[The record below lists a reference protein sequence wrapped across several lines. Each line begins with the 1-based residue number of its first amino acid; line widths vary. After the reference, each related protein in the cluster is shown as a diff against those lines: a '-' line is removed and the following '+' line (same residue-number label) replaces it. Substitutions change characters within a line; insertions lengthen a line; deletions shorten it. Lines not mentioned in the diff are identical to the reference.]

1 MPLLKRIR
9 KEEMKN
15 ENQDSEG
22 NKRLEN
28 METKD
33 INYEQLFYKSAN
45 NDVFNFGAYGSLA
58 SRYMRMVRGEISII
72 NAGLKLKR
80 SRQMR
85 YEG

>member
-85 YEG
+85 YDG

>member
-58 SRYMRMVRGEISII
+58 SRYMRMVRGKISII

>member
-1 MPLLKRIR
+1 
-9 KEEMKN
+9 MKN

-85 YEG
+85 YDG